1 VSAARALIFLIVVL
15 FVAAFAI
22 GGITGVG
29 YLGFYAAAL
38 APGWPIGRAL
48 FGRHHPIGWICG
60 SLVGYALTSV
70 ILWLPIAVGVPS
82 SVAFIAVWVA
92 LNIATRLLC
101 RKTTAIVPL
110 AVWGRDATL
119 ATTVVL
125 IVAIVILTIPFRKV
139 GLVDQEGGRRYKAY
153 FTADFVWH
161 EALTAE
167 LARFDSP
174 PRNPYRASQPLH
186 YYWAYFIVPS
196 TVTGTM
202 TSRGASPPIE
212 TFLAIND
219 LGAGVLF
226 VGTIF
231 AAAWAAWPRAWPA
244 AGGVLIALVAASA
257 EGLYEVIDLTRKGL
271 PLDLVRGINI
281 DAVTSWYF
289 YGLSVDGLPRSLW
302 WGPQHASASALGLVA
317 LTIAARMGR
326 QMTLPAAIASGTAL
340 GLALTMSP
348 FPAGTMI
355 LAYAI
360 AVLWDTIVH
369 PGASLRVF
377 RTQAAAVV
385 GVGVGLAWCLYNGT
399 FEGAGG
405 AVAIGLSRAATR
417 TPFTILG
424 LALGPAIVS
433 MIIGL
438 GVVIRHRV
446 PRSTRPALVGVVMAA
461 AMFFFVT
468 LVLEP
473 IWIGWRAGHQF
484 LVTVPALIAAGL
496 AGLSDRLGRGTA
508 IGLFALIAF
517 AGLPTTIIDVYNA
530 QDTDNLAMGPGFRWT
545 VRLTPG
551 DREALTWIEQHT
563 PPDALVQMSLIPRG
577 RETWTLIPT
586 FARRRMAAGL
596 PISLLHTPDY
606 DELAAHSDRMYST
619 LDAGEAA
626 AIARELKVEY
636 IFVGR
641 VEREAFGATV
651 QKFAD
656 RPDLFGRV
664 FANEA
669 ADVFVV
675 L

>member
-1 VSAARALIFLIVVL
+1 MVL
-15 FVAAFAI
+15 AAAFAI
-22 GGITGVG
+22 GGTTGLM
-29 YLGFYAAAL
+29 YLGLYAAAL
-38 APGWPIGRAL
+38 APGWPIGGAL
-48 FGRHHPIGWICG
+48 FGQRHPLGWICG
-60 SLVGYALTSV
+60 SLIGYALTSMT
-70 ILWLPIAVGVPS
+70 LWLPIALGRPS
-82 SVAFIAVWVA
+82 TVAFTSVWVA
-92 LNIATRLLC
+92 LNIVTMLLC
-101 RKTTAIVPL
+101 RRRSTPIVPL
-110 AVWGRDATL
+110 AVWGRDATA
-119 ATTVVL
+119 ATTIVL
-125 IVAIVILTIPFRKV
+125 LVTIVILTIPFRKV
-139 GLVDQEGGRRYKAY
+139 GLVDAEGGRRYKAY

-167 LARFDSP
+167 IARFDSP

-186 YYWAYFIVPS
+186 YYWAYFIVPG
-196 TVTGTM
+196 TVTGVI
-202 TSRGASPPIE
+202 TSRGTSPPIE
-212 TFLAIND
+212 TLLAIND

-226 VGTIF
+226 VGAIF

-244 AGGVLIALVAASA
+244 AGGVLIALLAASA
-257 EGLYEVIDLTRKGL
+257 EGLYEVVDLTRKGL
-271 PLDLVRGINI
+271 PLDLVRSINI

-289 YGLSVDGLPRSLW
+289 SGLSIDGLPRSLW

-326 QMTLPAAIASGTAL
+326 QMSLPAAIASGTAL

-355 LAYAI
+355 LVYAV
-360 AVLWDTIVH
+360 AVLWDAVVH
-369 PGASLRVF
+369 PGEWLRVL
-377 RTQAAAVV
+377 RTQSSAMVC
-385 GVGVGLAWCLYNGT
+385 VGVGLTWCVYNAT

-417 TPFTILG
+417 TAFTVLG
-424 LALGPAIVS
+424 LALGPALVS
-433 MIIGL
+433 LIIGL
-438 GVVIRHRV
+438 VVVVRHRA

-461 AMFFFVT
+461 TMFFFVT

-496 AGLSDRLGRGTA
+496 SELSDRLGRGVA
-508 IGLFALIAF
+508 IGLFAVVTL
-517 AGLPTTIIDVYNA
+517 AGLPTTIVDVFNA
-530 QDTDNLAMGPGFRWT
+530 QDTDNLAMGPGFHWT
-545 VRLTPG
+545 VRLTRG

-563 PPDALVQMSLIPRG
+563 PTNALVQMSLNPRG

-606 DELAAHSDRMYST
+606 DELAAQSDRIYST
-619 LDAGEAA
+619 LDGGEAA
-626 AIARELKVEY
+626 AIARRLKIDY

-641 VEREAFGATV
+641 VEREAFGTAA
-651 QKFAD
+651 QKFSD

-664 FANEA
+664 FSNDA